1 MGQGLRFPIVTLLIN
16 YILSLVTAADRFHSQ
31 RTKPGSVFCHPVA
44 PAGIPCRWASSC
56 EGSLGHQETSPA
68 GTFLRVC
75 ARDTTSVS
83 LLRGESSCSAQ
94 SQPRWSWGRTRRQSE
109 SRKRA
114 ALLFS
119 VSSSAHQIYISPF
132 HKGSWQAGLELK
144 EAPHCSRW

>member
-1 MGQGLRFPIVTLLIN
+1 MGQRLRFPIVTLLIN
-16 YILSLVTAADRFHSQ
+16 YILSLVTGADRFHSQ
-31 RTKPGSVFCHPVA
+31 RTKPGSVLCHPAA
-44 PAGIPCRWASSC
+44 PAGIPYHWASSC
-56 EGSLGHQETSPA
+56 EGSLGHQEISPA

-83 LLRGESSCSAQ
+83 LLRGDSSCSAQ
-94 SQPRWSWGRTRRQSE
+94 SQPQWSRGRTRRQGE
-109 SRKRA
+109 SRKQA

-144 EAPHCSRW
+144 EAPHCGRW

>member
-16 YILSLVTAADRFHSQ
+16 YILSLVTGAHRFHSQ

-75 ARDTTSVS
+75 ARDTTSVCS
-83 LLRGESSCSAQ
+83 GENPAARLSPSPSGHGEEPGGRVRAENGLLCFSQFPAQ
-94 SQPRWSWGRTRRQSE
+94 LIRSTFPRFIREVGRQD
-109 SRKRA
+109 
-114 ALLFS
+114 
-119 VSSSAHQIYISPF
+119 
-132 HKGSWQAGLELK
+132 WN
-144 EAPHCSRW
+144 